1 VNALGETRLKH
12 PFSSIRRL
20 SAGALTGWVSAWSR
34 GHATAWRSRPEAL
47 EQELRLRNEQFEML
61 LNAAPIG
68 VYLIDANFR
77 IQHVNPVARQVAGA
91 DAGELVGRD
100 YSEVVHLI
108 WSRERAEE
116 VARIFRRTLETGES
130 HHEPEFAEYRA
141 DRDLIEYYDWRT
153 QRIVLHDGSYGVVCY
168 FRDISDQVTARKRV
182 AESELRYRTLFESI
196 DVGFCIGEMIFD
208 DAGTAVDFRYLVTNP
223 AFETHTGLVDAK
235 GKTIRALVPDIE
247 DYWIGLCASVAV
259 TGEQKRFVNHVKAI
273 DRWFEVDA
281 FRTGRPEQRRVAM
294 LLSDVSERKRA
305 EQALRESEQ
314 RFRTMADSA
323 PALIWVSDTTGK
335 CTYFNRQW
343 LEFTGKPLEA
353 ELGDG
358 WMKSVHPDDREQT
371 EEAYDTASAVR
382 GPVRTE
388 FRLRRHDGVYRWLVE
403 EGVPRHLPD
412 GQFAGYVGVCIDI
425 TQRMQW
431 ERALRET
438 DRRKDE
444 FLSTLSHELRNP
456 LAAVS
461 TATNVLSNS
470 RDDADRVGEMAA
482 IIERQ
487 SSQLVRL
494 IDDLL
499 DVSRISRGKVKL
511 ERRHIDIADVV
522 RKVLV
527 DCGSVCEQKGLDLVG
542 HLPERPVLVDADPVR
557 MAQVVTNLLDNAC
570 KFTPSGG
577 QVRVSVGQE
586 CGQAVIDVADN
597 GIGMSREQLPSIFE
611 MFTQVEDTP
620 GDRTGG
626 LGIGLS
632 LAKSIMEL
640 HGGTIEAHS
649 EGPEKGSAFAL
660 RLRVSDS
667 DAPGDHVTEE
677 IEAEA
682 VRPEFKRIIAADDNV
697 DTLHAV
703 ALLLRMKGHDVE
715 TAVDGV
721 DALKKVQAHPPDIAL
736 LDIGMPGMDGYEVAR
751 RIRREPWGQ
760 NVLLVATTGWGA
772 QRDKQQAQAAGFDAH
787 LTKPV
792 DLDALERLIA
802 APQKRTDGPPD
813 VPLH

>member
-1 VNALGETRLKH
+1 MR
-12 PFSSIRRL
+12 I
-20 SAGALTGWVSAWSR
+20 
-34 GHATAWRSRPEAL
+34 RPEAP
-47 EQELRLRNEQFEML
+47 EQDLRLRGEQFEML

-68 VYLIDANFR
+68 VYMIDADFR
-77 IQHVNPVARQVAGA
+77 IRHVNPVAQRTVGGNA
-91 DAGELVGRD
+91 DELVGRD
-100 YSEVVHLI
+100 YSEIVHLV
-108 WSRERAEE
+108 WSRERAGEVEE
-116 VARIFRRTLETGES
+116 IFRRTLETGEP
-130 HHEPEFAEYRA
+130 HHEPEFVGYRA
-141 DRDLIEYYDWRT
+141 DRNVTEYYDWRT
-153 QRIVLHDGSYGVVCY
+153 ERIVLHDGSYGIVCY
-168 FRDISDQVTARKRV
+168 FRDVSEQAIARKRV

-196 DVGFCIGEMIFD
+196 DVGFCIGEIILD
-208 DAGTAVDFRYLVTNP
+208 DGGKAIDYRFLVTNP
-223 AFETHTGLVDAK
+223 AFETHTGLVDAR
-235 GKTIRALVPDIE
+235 GKTIREIVPDIE
-247 DYWIGLCASVAV
+247 DRWIELCARVAM
-259 TGEQKRFVNHVKAI
+259 TGEQKRFVDHARAI

-281 FRTGRPEQRRVAM
+281 FRTGKPEQRRVAM

-305 EQALRESEQ
+305 EQALRESER
-314 RFRTMADSA
+314 RFRIMADSA
-323 PALIWVSDTTGK
+323 PALIWVSDTSGA

-343 LEFTGKPLEA
+343 LEFTGRPLEA

-358 WMKSVHPDDREQT
+358 WMESVHPDDRQRTEQ
-371 EEAYDTASAVR
+371 AYDAASAIR

-388 FRLRRHDGVYRWLVE
+388 FRLRRHDGAYRWLVE

-431 ERALRET
+431 EKALRET

-461 TATNVLSNS
+461 TATNVLRNS

-487 SSQLVRL
+487 SAQLVRL

-511 ERRHIDIADVV
+511 ERRHVDAADVV
-522 RKVLV
+522 RQVIV
-527 DCGSVCEQKGLDLVG
+527 DCGSVCEQKGLELVA

-557 MAQVVTNLLDNAC
+557 VAQVVNNLLDNAC

-577 QVRVSVGQE
+577 RVSVSVGQE
-586 CGQAVIDVADN
+586 GGEAVIDVADT
-597 GIGMSREQLPSIFE
+597 GIGMSREQLPRIFE
-611 MFTQVEDTP
+611 MFAQVEDAP

-649 EGPEKGSAFAL
+649 EGTDRGSIFTL

-667 DAPGDHVTEE
+667 DAPVDDVAETG
-677 IEAEA
+677 EAQA
-682 VRPEFKRIIAADDNV
+682 GQPVLKRIIAADDNL

-703 ALLLRMKGHDVE
+703 ALLLRMKGHHVE

-721 DALKKVQAHPPDIAL
+721 DALKKVRAHPPDVAL

-792 DLDALERLIA
+792 DLETLERLLA
-802 APQKRTDGPPD
+802 APQKGTLRHPD